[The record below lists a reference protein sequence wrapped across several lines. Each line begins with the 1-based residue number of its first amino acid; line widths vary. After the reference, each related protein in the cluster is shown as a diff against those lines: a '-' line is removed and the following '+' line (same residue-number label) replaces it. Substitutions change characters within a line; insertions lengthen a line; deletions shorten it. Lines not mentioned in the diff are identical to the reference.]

1 MEIIN
6 NYPYTD
12 MHSINLDYVI
22 RLCRE
27 NMGLHL
33 EISGDRLLLKTEDG
47 KIISS
52 VVISYATE
60 ANHAASA
67 THATN
72 ADTATVAINAN
83 YASASGS
90 SATADNAA
98 NATHAVNADHAT
110 SADSATT
117 AASAASATS
126 ASSAVE
132 ATHAVSANTAL
143 YADRTGSVDHAD
155 KALESVTVNGNQVRF
170 TTYDGTNY
178 DVTIPYAV
186 KAANDDLNNPIKE
199 TYVANVVNDIQ
210 TGKLQF
216 LDAEGNTIVELI
228 PTVNKA
234 TNDSYDNLIADFIK
248 AITVSSNS
256 NYVTV
261 THGTGTADSL
271 TIHYSETAWKDTN
284 GNVIKNS
291 YVKRLACEV
300 DPNDHKYKLVAYNGD
315 DPEAEIFRIELTC
328 ENAKHAIE
336 ADHATSA
343 DSATNAV
350 NATHATSA
358 DTATT
363 AVKDTEG
370 NNITSYIHNILT
382 MFPQEHNKV
391 IFTDGTDSNQV
402 KINIPQLARRE
413 LVAKKATASDPT
425 IYTMNVGA
433 SVTYNVTHVEDYGE
447 TSAAAYITND
457 VTWYIE
463 NSDDSLHYEGFLHY
477 ADGDYGFIIY
487 DLNATSYKYF
497 RVLPDTAST
506 IVIERVA

>member
-1 MEIIN
+1 MGIIN

-22 RLCRE
+22 KLCRE

-110 SADSATT
+110 SADTATT

-132 ATHAVSANTAL
+132 AIYAVSANTAR
-143 YADRTGSVDHAD
+143 YADRTGAVEHAD

-291 YVKRLACEV
+291 YIKRLACEV

-315 DPEAEIFRIELTC
+315 NPEAEIFRIELTC

-343 DSATNAV
+343 DSATNAI
-350 NATHATSA
+350 NANHAASA
-358 DTATT
+358 DTATNCPNAFHSVRRNGDRVGFYNYNDVFMGEVFAYEYIHPYRLT
-363 AVKDTEG
+363 AVSGTPFEILAASFTVGSTKAFTSEITLDDLENAIGYNKYLLIDFGETMLVMPTAIIARS
-370 NNITSYIHNILT
+370 NITYICFDIYSTDDNTHRYFELYTDTSDSTGLT
-382 MFPQEHNKV
+382 
-391 IFTDGTDSNQV
+391 
-402 KINIPQLARRE
+402 
-413 LVAKKATASDPT
+413 
-425 IYTMNVGA
+425 
-433 SVTYNVTHVEDYGE
+433 
-447 TSAAAYITND
+447 
-457 VTWYIE
+457 
-463 NSDDSLHYEGFLHY
+463 
-477 ADGDYGFIIY
+477 
-487 DLNATSYKYF
+487 
-497 RVLPDTAST
+497 VLIKRIS
-506 IVIERVA
+506 

>member
-1 MEIIN
+1 MGIIN
-6 NYPYTD
+6 QYPYTD
-12 MHSINLDYVI
+12 LHSINLDYVI
-22 RLCRE
+22 KLCRE

-52 VVISYATE
+52 VVIPYATE

-83 YASASGS
+83 YASSAGS

-143 YADRTGSVDHAD
+143 YAERTGAVDHAD

-291 YVKRLACEV
+291 YIKRLACEV

-315 DPEAEIFRIELTC
+315 NPEAEIFRIELTC

-350 NATHATSA
+350 NANHASTA

-363 AVKDTEG
+363 AATSTGSISSISGSVEGYKDYI
-370 NNITSYIHNILT
+370 NISNGDGTSTNINIFDKAVPYLDFEIDPNTNDPWNLSVNQAIEYVCTNYTDYIHVEDPEASFLLDPGRYLRFLDEGSQVYYISILLYSNALT
-382 MFPQEHNKV
+382 HF
-391 IFTDGTDSNQV
+391 FTLTDGTTTKTYKVES
-402 KINIPQLARRE
+402 PL
-413 LVAKKATASDPT
+413 DPT
-425 IYTMNVGA
+425 TDP
-433 SVTYNVTHVEDYGE
+433 EKLR
-447 TSAAAYITND
+447 IT
-457 VTWYIE
+457 
-463 NSDDSLHYEGFLHY
+463 
-477 ADGDYGFIIY
+477 
-487 DLNATSYKYF
+487 
-497 RVLPDTAST
+497 RV
-506 IVIERVA
+506 V

>member
-1 MEIIN
+1 MGIIN

-12 MHSINLDYVI
+12 LHSINLDYVI
-22 RLCRE
+22 KLCRE

-90 SATADNAA
+90 SATADNASNA
-98 NATHAVNADHAT
+98 NHAVNADHAT
-110 SADSATT
+110 SADTATT

-132 ATHAVSANTAL
+132 ANHAINADTAL
-143 YADRTGSVDHAD
+143 YADRTGAVDHAD

-261 THGTGTADSL
+261 THGTGTADSI

-291 YVKRLACEV
+291 YIKRLACEV

-343 DSATNAV
+343 DLATMAINA
-350 NATHATSA
+350 NHATSA

-363 AVKDTEG
+363 ATTSTGSISSISGDTEG
-370 NNITSYIHNILT
+370 YKDYIIINNGDGTVKRINIFDMAVSFIELEYEENVSNPWDLTVNQSYEYVCRNYLDYIHVEDPEANFMIDTGRYVRFINEPTSEVYSDSIILYNINLT
-382 MFPQEHNKV
+382 RY
-391 IFTDGTDSNQV
+391 FTISDGTTTKTYTISVPD
-402 KINIPQLARRE
+402 
-413 LVAKKATASDPT
+413 DPT
-425 IYTMNVGA
+425 INPDKIK
-433 SVTYNVTHVEDYGE
+433 VTRI
-447 TSAAAYITND
+447 S
-457 VTWYIE
+457 
-463 NSDDSLHYEGFLHY
+463 
-477 ADGDYGFIIY
+477 
-487 DLNATSYKYF
+487 
-497 RVLPDTAST
+497 
-506 IVIERVA
+506 